1 MHSPAHA
8 VPPAAVPPKI
18 ELRLGGVVLD
28 EPTVRTSPL
37 LPYVLTVVNLL
48 EGLRLDLRELV
59 GLLLALLRQR
69 SIGLRRRR
77 DYVLEYL
84 HQHPP

>member
-1 MHSPAHA
+1 
-8 VPPAAVPPKI
+8 VPPKI
-18 ELRLGGVVLD
+18 ELRLEGVVLD

-37 LPYVLTVVNLL
+37 LPYVLTVVGLL
-48 EGLRLDLRELV
+48 GGLCLNLRELV
-59 GLLLALLRQR
+59 ERLLAVLRQR
-69 SIGLRRRR
+69 SMAQRRRR

>member
-1 MHSPAHA
+1 
-8 VPPAAVPPKI
+8 
-18 ELRLGGVVLD
+18 
-28 EPTVRTSPL
+28 
-37 LPYVLTVVNLL
+37 VNLL

-69 SIGLRRRR
+69 SMGLRRRR

>member
-1 MHSPAHA
+1 
-8 VPPAAVPPKI
+8 VLPKI
-18 ELRLGGVVLD
+18 ELRLEGVVLD

-37 LPYVLTVVNLL
+37 LPYVVTVVNLL
-48 EGLRLDLRELV
+48 EGVHRDVPQLV
-59 GLLLALLRQR
+59 TLLLEVLRQR
-69 SIGLRRRR
+69 SMGLRRRR